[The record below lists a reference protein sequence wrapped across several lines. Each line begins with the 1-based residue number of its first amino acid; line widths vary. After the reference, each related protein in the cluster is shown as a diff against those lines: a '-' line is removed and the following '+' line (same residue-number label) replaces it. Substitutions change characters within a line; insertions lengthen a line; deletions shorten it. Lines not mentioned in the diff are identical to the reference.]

1 MSYSDQIVGAAIF
14 DLSGL
19 PKEYFVPADSTD
31 ISWVQTIF
39 QALGLQALLTSAFQ
53 LEDFRHAIV
62 HGAHFH
68 AIIVRQ
74 SECHVAL
81 LIHHNEAMLSEAVIE
96 WAIDFDPS
104 TLTGDPRFI
113 ST

>member
-1 MSYSDQIVGAAIF
+1 MGAAIF

-19 PKEYFVPADSTD
+19 PKEYFVPTDSSD

-53 LEDFRHAIV
+53 LEEFRHAIV

-74 SECHVAL
+74 TDCHVAL
-81 LIHHNEAMLSEAVIE
+81 LLQHNGAMLSEAAID
-96 WAIDFDPS
+96 WAIHFNPIS
-104 TLTGDPRFI
+104 LAADPRFI

>member
-1 MSYSDQIVGAAIF
+1 M
-14 DLSGL
+14 
-19 PKEYFVPADSTD
+19 PADSTD

-53 LEDFRHAIV
+53 LKEFRHAIV

-74 SECHVAL
+74 TECHVAL
-81 LIHHNEAMLSEAVIE
+81 LLRHNEAMLSEAVIE
-96 WAIDFDPS
+96 WAIGFEPS
-104 TLTGDPRFI
+104 TLAADPRFI